1 MGMFDPA
8 AVNKQIDAVV
18 ASVPEGK
25 RVLVLADG
33 ALNTKTIRAAI
44 VIRISD
50 NVGGYVRVSKT
61 AGQKLDGDFGVGVSF
76 LVDTVETPDDGFT
89 YEEVVALLRDR
100 GFGPVKARW
109 QAYRLFNGQEVAL

>member
-33 ALNTKTIRAAI
+33 ALSTKTIRAAI

-76 LVDTVETPDDGFT
+76 LVDQGDDEFT
-89 YEEVVALLRDR
+89 YEEVVALLRGR

>member
-18 ASVPEGK
+18 ASVPAGK

-33 ALNTKTIRAAI
+33 QLSSKTLRAAI

-50 NVGGYVRVSKT
+50 NVGGYVRVSKSP
-61 AGQKLDGDFGVGVSF
+61 GQKLDGDFGVSASF
-76 LVDTVETPDDGFT
+76 LLDNTSDEFDYDDVVE
-89 YEEVVALLRDR
+89 VLRGR
-100 GFGPVKARW
+100 GFGLFKAHW
-109 QAYRLFNGQEVAL
+109 QAYRLFNGKEVQL